1 MLRRI
6 ALSTFALALVLF
18 GAFGLTASQTL
29 AAPPGPSVVD
39 VAIDLNSNGP
49 FAGSFDT
56 LIAALL
62 AADPAVLE
70 TLSGNGQFTVFA
82 PTDDAFA
89 ALGLNPDNVGE
100 ALPQDVLTQILLYHV
115 ARGRRNSN
123 AVLGSSRIRTL
134 QRGFLFQDSGILTD
148 ALGRQSNLILAAI
161 DIQAANGV
169 IHGIDTV
176 VLPFAP

>member
-6 ALSTFALALVLF
+6 ALATLALVLVLV
-18 GAFGLTASQTL
+18 GAFGLAAPRVL
-29 AAPPGPSVVD
+29 AAPPGPSIVD
-39 VAIDLNSNGP
+39 VAIDLNSDGP

-89 ALGLNPDNVGE
+89 ALGLYPDNVDD
-100 ALPQDVLTQILLYHV
+100 ALPQDTLTQILLYHV

-134 QRGFLFQDSGILTD
+134 QRGFLFQDSGTLTD
-148 ALGRQSNLILAAI
+148 ALGRQSKII
-161 DIQAANGV
+161 VTDIQAANGV
-169 IHGIDTV
+169 IHAISEV
-176 VLPFAP
+176 VLLFAP